1 MEDKTHRYAIAV
13 DLGTTT
19 IGLSLVNTGSKEVAE
34 RTFVENP
41 QREWGSDILSRV
53 SAIEREPTLLDT
65 MQKATVRVCEEAME
79 GLLRRAGVRE
89 EQLATIHCAG
99 NPVME
104 HIFLGIS
111 PLGMARVPYRP
122 AFRKVGHIGAE
133 RLGFDLPRHV
143 VVYTFPLVS
152 GFVGGDA
159 VASLFAL
166 PEREDLILIDI
177 GTNSEIILSLR
188 GTLYATS
195 APAGSV
201 FEGGQI
207 GCGLPPVEG
216 AIDRVDVTEESVRVR
231 TIGGLT
237 PVGITGSAFVEAV
250 AGLIRHGVINGSGRI
265 KEPDEIPCNL
275 AARVKKVGAKN
286 AFSIF
291 RALERELLITQ
302 DDVRAFQLAKASIRA
317 ATEVLLERAGAGK
330 DEIKRVYVTGSFGVR
345 LRRDVLT
352 TTGIVD
358 TGLQE
363 RIEFLEEGALRG
375 VELSLTED
383 GAIER
388 IETLADSIRHVP
400 LSGTRAFEREFPREI
415 NF

>member
-1 MEDKTHRYAIAV
+1 MEDKTPQYAVAV

-79 GLLRRAGVRE
+79 ELLRRVGVGE

-122 AFRKVGHIGAE
+122 AFRKTEPIEAD
-133 RLGFDLPRHV
+133 RLGFDLPWHV

-159 VASLFAL
+159 VASFFAL
-166 PEREDLILIDI
+166 PEREDLMLVDI
-177 GTNSEIILSLR
+177 GTNSEIILSFR
-188 GTLYATS
+188 GTIYATS

-216 AIDRVDVTEESVRVR
+216 AIERVEVTEDSVRVH

-250 AGLIRHGVINGSGRI
+250 AGLIEHGVVDSSGRI
-265 KEPDEIPCNL
+265 KDPDEIAGNL
-275 AARVKKVGAKN
+275 ATRVRKMGGKN

-317 ATEVLLERAGAGK
+317 ATEVLLERAVAGK

-345 LRRDVLT
+345 LRREVLT

-358 TGLQE
+358 KGLQE
-363 RIEFLEEGALRG
+363 RIEFFEEGALRG
-375 VELSLTED
+375 VERSLVED
-383 GAIER
+383 GAIEK
-388 IETLADSIRHVP
+388 IEAFADSIRYVS
-400 LSGTRAFEREFPREI
+400 LSGTRAFEKEFPREI